1 MGTLARALVFDAPYS
16 LSIVSEPLPLPG
28 PGQVRVRALASAISA
43 GSELLFYRGQVPAG
57 MASDATLD
65 GVGGQEYPLRY
76 GYALAGE
83 VDALGADVAADW
95 LGRRVFAFQPHASH
109 FVAAPESLLPI
120 PAGLTPELA
129 TLLPNMETAV
139 SLIMDGSPVI
149 GERAAVLGLGV
160 IGQLTTRL
168 LAEFPLA
175 RLVAAD
181 GVAGRRAA
189 AACAPEVLTTAPE
202 TAPLRAALAAGAPED
217 GADLVYELSGNPAA
231 LDLALAVV
239 GHHGRIIVGSWYGTK
254 RAPLDLGGR
263 FHRSHVTIRSSQV
276 SHLDTRWL
284 GRWSKARRLDVA
296 WAALQRLRPVDLL
309 THRFALED
317 AVAAYALLD
326 SAPADVL
333 QILFT
338 Y

>member
-1 MGTLARALVFDAPYS
+1 MDDLCRALVFQAPYQ
-16 LSIVSEPLPLPG
+16 LFVVEEPVPQPG

-57 MASDATLD
+57 MASDATLA
-65 GVGGQEYPLRY
+65 GVGGAGYPLRY
-76 GYALAGE
+76 GYALAGAVE
-83 VDALGADVAADW
+83 ALGPDVAPHW

-120 PAGLTPELA
+120 PAGLAPEQA

-139 SLIMDGSPVI
+139 SLVMDGTPVI
-149 GERAAVLGLGV
+149 GERVALLGLGV
-160 IGQLTTRL
+160 VGQLTTRL

-181 GVAGRRAA
+181 GVGARRTAA
-189 AACAPEVLTTAPE
+189 DGANVVTTVPEADGV
-202 TAPLRAALAAGAPED
+202 RAALGVSAADD

-254 RAPLDLGGR
+254 QAALDLGGR
-263 FHRSHVTIRSSQV
+263 FHRSHVTLQSSQV
-276 SHLDTRWL
+276 SHLGARWL

-296 WAALQRLRPVDLL
+296 WAALQRLQPTALM
-309 THRFALED
+309 THRFALKD
-317 AVAAYALLD
+317 AAAAFALLD
-326 SAPADVL
+326 RAPAEAL
-333 QILFT
+333 QIIFT